1 MKIVTNREK
10 FLAAFQIAA
19 GIAPTRS
26 PKEVLNNIKIEANE
40 NRVVLMATD
49 LEAGIRL
56 NVDDVQV
63 LVPGKALLNVQR
75 VGNILREATD
85 ESLSFETKDGT
96 LDVQG
101 AHSEFHLPL
110 ANPDEFPSVVEFAEE
125 SYFELPARLFKELVK
140 RTIFATDNES
150 TRYQLGGVLFEME
163 GEQITTVATDGRRLA
178 SMTGKGQSVGGFKN
192 TGMSTIVPTKTLNLM
207 DRSISDKEDMVH
219 IAARSNDILIRTNRC
234 TIYSR
239 LVEGRYPNWR
249 QVMPSRENKTRIDG
263 MAGPFLAA
271 IRQASI
277 VADPESR
284 GVEFVFGNGT
294 MVVAARTADVGQSR
308 VEMPISYTGDE
319 VKITMD
325 YRFVSD
331 FFKALDLETPFSIDV
346 RSNAE
351 PALFSTEDGYT
362 YVVMPMAKQ

>member
-19 GIAPTRS
+19 GIAPSRS
-26 PKEVLNNIKIEANE
+26 PKEVLNNVKIDATDG
-40 NRVVLMATD
+40 RVVLMATD

-56 NVDDVQV
+56 VVEDVQII
-63 LVPGKALLNVQR
+63 VPGRALLNVQR
-75 VGNILREATD
+75 VGNILREASD
-85 ESLSFETKDGT
+85 ETLSLETSENT
-96 LDVQG
+96 LDIQG
-101 AHSEFHLPL
+101 GHSEFHLPL
-110 ANPDEFPSVVEFAEE
+110 ANPDEFPSVVEFAED
-125 SYFELPARLFKELVK
+125 SYFEVSARLFKELVK

-150 TRYQLGGVLFEME
+150 TRYQLGGVLFEMD
-163 GEQITTVATDGRRLA
+163 GDQITTVATDGRRLA
-178 SMTGKGQSVGGFKN
+178 CMNGKGTSIGGFKN
-192 TGMSTIVPTKTLNLM
+192 SGMSTIVPTKTLNLM
-207 DRSISDKEDMVH
+207 DRSISEKDDMVH

-249 QVMPSRENKTRIDG
+249 QVIPSRENKTRIEG
-263 MAGPFLAA
+263 IAGPFLAA

-294 MVVAARTADVGQSR
+294 LVVAAKTADVGQSR
-308 VEMPISYTGDE
+308 IEMPIAYMGDE

-331 FFKALDLETPFSIDV
+331 FFKALDLEKPFAIEV

-351 PALFSTEDGYT
+351 PAMFSTDDGYT

>member
-1 MKIVTNREK
+1 MKIISNREK
-10 FLAAFQIAA
+10 FLAAFQVAA

-26 PKEVLNNIKIEANE
+26 PKEVLNNIKIDATDGK
-40 NRVVLMATD
+40 VVLMATD

-56 NVDDVQV
+56 EVENVEIIK
-63 LVPGKALLNVQR
+63 PGRALLNVQR
-75 VGNILREATD
+75 VGNILREASD
-85 ESLSFETKDGT
+85 ESLTFDSSDNTMDIS
-96 LDVQG
+96 G

-110 ANPDEFPSVVEFAEE
+110 ANPDEFPSVVEFSET
-125 SYFELPARLFKELVK
+125 SYFELSARLFKELVK
-140 RTIFATDNES
+140 RTIYATDNES
-150 TRYQLGGVLFEME
+150 TRYQLGGVLFEMD
-163 GEQITTVATDGRRLA
+163 GEDITTVATDGRRLA
-178 SMTGKGQSVGGFKN
+178 CMHGKGQSIGGFKN
-192 TGMSTIVPTKTLNLM
+192 SGMSTIVPTKTLTLM
-207 DRSISDKEDMVH
+207 DRSISDKDDVVH

-249 QVMPSRENKTRIDG
+249 QVIPSRENKTRIEG
-263 MAGPFLAA
+263 IVGPFLTA

-284 GVEFVFGNGT
+284 GVEFAFGNGSL
-294 MVVAARTADVGQSR
+294 VVAAKATDVGTSR
-308 VEMPISYTGDE
+308 IEMPISYLGDE

-331 FFKALDLETPFSIDV
+331 FFKALDLEKPFAIDV

-351 PALFSTEDGYT
+351 PAMFSTEDGYT
-362 YVVMPMAKQ
+362 YVVMPMARQ